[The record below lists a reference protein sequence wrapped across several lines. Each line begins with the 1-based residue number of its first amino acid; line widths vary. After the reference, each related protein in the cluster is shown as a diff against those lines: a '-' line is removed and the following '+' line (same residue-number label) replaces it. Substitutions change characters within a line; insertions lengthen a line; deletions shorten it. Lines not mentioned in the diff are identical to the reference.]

1 MNGNERVIKVVGHQV
16 NEINLEFLDQKQ
28 FKDAF

>member
-16 NEINLEFLDQKQ
+16 NEINLVFLDQKQ